1 LYSGVS
7 GACFIVAEHNDPSVV
22 KHRIEACAASFRA
35 FFVRRRVVISKSE
48 VAAKI
53 TIGVRR
59 ASSKRN
65 MPLIGL

>member
-1 LYSGVS
+1 MT
-7 GACFIVAEHNDPSVV
+7 
-22 KHRIEACAASFRA
+22 
-35 FFVRRRVVISKSE
+35 VVISKSE